1 MIPEMLVQGPHSEPV
16 TQPDLA
22 SRCQEGALPLALL
35 RRTRS
40 AEGAPSYLQACCLP
54 ILHPPSCFL
63 PQPL

>member
-35 RRTRS
+35 CRTRS